1 MEVDDGNTAD
11 KIAEIQSH
19 LKEEGVVPQSTT
31 PTPQQQQASSGTTG
45 SSSNFNNN
53 CYSSLPTMVGLQSAI
68 APSPDP
74 SSQVGTQSRL
84 HFYHFYHG
92 SSSLQ
97 QGCAMQSQLWES
109 DNHRLMSNT
118 AVLKIQAISKRHFYV
133 TQTQSCYS
141 STYTPSTLDYI
152 RVH

>member
-31 PTPQQQQASSGTTG
+31 PTPQQQQASSGTAG

-84 HFYHFYHG
+84 HFFFTFIMVHLRY
-92 SSSLQ
+92 SK
-97 QGCAMQSQLWES
+97 
-109 DNHRLMSNT
+109 N
-118 AVLKIQAISKRHFYV
+118 VLCSPNSENLII
-133 TQTQSCYS
+133 
-141 STYTPSTLDYI
+141 I
-152 RVH
+152 G